1 MDWKTTRKS
10 LLYSLGLDISLLV
23 DQIKKNEGE
32 GTAIIMA
39 MHFSGWNIADI
50 CKEQEV
56 SRFKVNLRLKKG
68 VKHVKQ
74 LLAEEEVKWVLPK
87 KEL

>member
-1 MDWKTTRKS
+1 M
-10 LLYSLGLDISLLV
+10 DISLLV

-39 MHFSGWNIADI
+39 MHFSGWNIVDI